1 MSSDTVDRKIAV
13 IFVADVVGYS
23 KHMEKDENATIKAYS
38 ACEKILNQLLK
49 KYKGSVFNTA
59 GDSVLV
65 EFSSAVNAVEC
76 AVDFQNEIRK
86 RNISDKTDTKLE
98 FRIGINMGDVVQR
111 EKNLLGDG
119 VNIAARLEALA
130 QPNGISISKSVY
142 DFVVPKTKITFNN
155 LGLQK
160 VKENT
165 FHAYDILLDHSQK
178 RTLKTQSSSHI
189 KLLAGVAVAL
199 IIALAGFLMLGLDGK
214 EEKITEF
221 QETSKPVI
229 LVTPVKS
236 SGLSEDQQ
244 GLARGITESMISTF
258 SRYTGIRV
266 LSSSTSFHV
275 SENNITDKEIRDE
288 YGVNFVI
295 RGSMQL
301 MGNNARLNLEVTDL
315 KIGEVVKTEK
325 RDFKLSEIFKVQD
338 EISDKVL
345 GSIQTD
351 LGTGEYI
358 KTFMAQLDN
367 IEDFTMSLNWVR
379 AWRSYSPEGYEK
391 SKTIL
396 DELNLRYPQGNPFL
410 DVLGSW
416 QISQR
421 IRLNLSDDVEADK
434 KELRSLLE
442 QLTTNYPKYPDA
454 FNARALIGLTRLGA
468 TCEEAIAD
476 IDHAEKMGGGQ
487 ETLMIGA
494 GVYNNC
500 GQGKKAISRL
510 KEVLKLVP
518 NDPRWFQTGLL
529 VSFMY
534 QDKQAPEKIYEVVG
548 EKINA
553 EDMDPRILAIYSIF
567 EFKNGNEDKAISYYK
582 RALKNGFRKD
592 RLEFTKDPEYTAKT
606 HEIID
611 KIDSLASQ

>member
-1 MSSDTVDRKIAV
+1 MADSEIDRKIAV

-23 KHMEKDENATIKAYS
+23 KHMEKDENATLKAYG
-38 ACEKILNQLLK
+38 ACEKVLNRLLN

-59 GDSVLV
+59 GDSVLA

-76 AVDFQNEIRK
+76 AVDFQNEIK
-86 RNISDKTDTKLE
+86 ERNMSEKTDTKLE
-98 FRIGINMGDVVQR
+98 FRIGINMGDVVQK
-111 EKNLLGDG
+111 EGNLLGDG

-130 QPNGISISKSVY
+130 QPSGISISKSVY
-142 DFVVPKTKITFNN
+142 DLVVPKTKVTFND
-155 LGLQK
+155 LGVQK
-160 VKENT
+160 VKQNT
-165 FHAYDILLDHSQK
+165 FHAYDILLDPSQK
-178 RTLKTQSSSHI
+178 RKLKTQFSSNL
-189 KLLAGVAVAL
+189 KLLAGIAAALVIAV
-199 IIALAGFLMLGLDGK
+199 AGFLMVNVKRG
-214 EEKITEF
+214 EEKIAEF
-221 QETSKPVI
+221 QETSKPII
-229 LVTPVKS
+229 LVTPVKA

-244 GLARGITESMISTF
+244 GFARGITESMISTF
-258 SRYTGIRV
+258 SSYTGIRV

-275 SENNITDKEIRDE
+275 SEKNMTDKEIRDE

-295 RGSMQL
+295 RGSMQV
-301 MGNNARLNLEVTDL
+301 MGNNARLNMEVTDL

-325 RDFKLSEIFKVQD
+325 RDFELSEIFKIQD

-351 LGTGEYI
+351 LGTGDYI
-358 KTFMAQLDN
+358 KTFMAKLDN

-391 SKTIL
+391 SKEIL
-396 DELNLRYPQGNPFL
+396 DELNLRYPQGNPLL
-410 DVLGSW
+410 DVFGSW

-421 IRLNLSDDVEADK
+421 IRLNLSDDVETDK
-434 KELRSLLE
+434 IKLRALLE

-500 GQGKKAISRL
+500 GQGKKAIARL

-553 EDMDPRILAIYSIF
+553 DDMDPRILAIYSIF
-567 EFKNGNEDKAISYYK
+567 EFENGNEDKAISYYK
-582 RALKNGFRKD
+582 RAIKNGFRKD
-592 RLEFTKDPEYTAKT
+592 RLEFKTDPEYTAIT
-606 HEIID
+606 HETID
-611 KIDSLASQ
+611 KINALASK